1 MEQKLQSKVVS
12 EVDEV
17 DSIHD
22 SDMAKDGVVAKA
34 ESGHQ
39 EKAINVDD
47 VDISVDG
54 EEGKVAGVGKDRRK
68 EPSKLGSNRKLK
80 IKIDIGGRS

>member
-22 SDMAKDGVVAKA
+22 SDMAREGMAAVAA
-34 ESGHQ
+34 
-39 EKAINVDD
+39 
-47 VDISVDG
+47 
-54 EEGKVAGVGKDRRK
+54 VGKP
-68 EPSKLGSNRKLK
+68 ENGN
-80 IKIDIGGRS
+80 

>member
-1 MEQKLQSKVVS
+1 M
-12 EVDEV
+12 
-17 DSIHD
+17 
-22 SDMAKDGVVAKA
+22 
-34 ESGHQ
+34 
-39 EKAINVDD
+39 DD

-80 IKIDIGGRS
+80 IKIDIDNLSKRS

>member
-22 SDMAKDGVVAKA
+22 SDMAREGLAAVAAIGMLGDG
-34 ESGHQ
+34 
-39 EKAINVDD
+39 N
-47 VDISVDG
+47 
-54 EEGKVAGVGKDRRK
+54 
-68 EPSKLGSNRKLK
+68 
-80 IKIDIGGRS
+80 